1 MYEVSTSFL
10 SLVEDNYSKEDLN
23 FESRK
28 ESEIVLN
35 LERSK
40 TDYYHIDVTD
50 GIFVEKVDYDWM
62 KGLCSY
68 IKRIS
73 NLPLDIHL
81 MVKDVKS
88 AVDDFAVFEPNIISF
103 HYEACK
109 DDGEVMEMIN
119 LIKSYNCRVGIAIN
133 PDTPAE
139 KIYRFLS
146 YIHLVL
152 VMTVKPGKGGQG
164 FIPEMLNK
172 IVDLKKYQTDNNLD
186 FQIEVDGGVNLA
198 TCEKVKQAG
207 AEVLVAGTAIINAVD
222 YKVIIDELK
231 KE

>member
-81 MVKDVKS
+81 MVKDVNS
-88 AVDDFAVFEPNIISF
+88 EVDDFALFEPNIISF
-103 HYEACK
+103 HYEACI

>member
-23 FESRK
+23 FELRK

-50 GIFVEKVDYDWM
+50 GKFVEKDDYDWM

-73 NLPLDIHL
+73 SLPLDIHL

-109 DDGEVMEMIN
+109 DDEEVMEMIN
-119 LIKSYNCRVGIAIN
+119 LIKSCNCRVGIAIN
-133 PDTPAE
+133 PDTPSE
-139 KIYRFLS
+139 KIYSFLP
-146 YIHLVL
+146 YIHLIL
-152 VMTVKPGKGGQG
+152 IMTVKPGKGGQG
-164 FIPEMLNK
+164 FITEMLNK
-172 IVDLKKYQTDNNLD
+172 IKELKEYQINNNLD
-186 FQIEVDGGVNLA
+186 FQIEVDGGINLA

-207 AEVLVAGTAIINAVD
+207 AEILVAGTAIINAVD
-222 YKVIIDELK
+222 YKVIIDDLK
-231 KE
+231 K

>member
-88 AVDDFAVFEPNIISF
+88 AVDDFAVLEPNIISF
-103 HYEACK
+103 HYEACE
-109 DDGEVMEMIN
+109 DDEEVMKMIN

-133 PDTPAE
+133 PDTPTE
-139 KIYRFLS
+139 RIYSFLP

-152 VMTVKPGKGGQG
+152 VMTVKPGKVGQR

-172 IVDLKKYQTDNNLD
+172 IERIKSDVDDD
-186 FQIEVDGGVNLA
+186 
-198 TCEKVKQAG
+198 CHS
-207 AEVLVAGTAIINAVD
+207 
-222 YKVIIDELK
+222 
-231 KE
+231 

>member
-103 HYEACK
+103 HYEACE
-109 DDGEVMEMIN
+109 DDEEVMKMID

-133 PDTPAE
+133 PDTPTE
-139 KIYRFLS
+139 RIYSFLP

-152 VMTVKPGKGGQG
+152 VMTVKPGKGGQR

-172 IVDLKKYQTDNNLD
+172 IERIKKYQRDNNLD

-207 AEVLVAGTAIINAVD
+207 AEVLVAGTAILKAVD

-231 KE
+231 K

>member
-88 AVDDFAVFEPNIISF
+88 AVDDFAALEPNIISF

-109 DDGEVMEMIN
+109 DDEEVMKMID

-139 KIYRFLS
+139 KIYRFLP
-146 YIHLVL
+146 YIHLIL

-172 IVDLKKYQTDNNLD
+172 IEEFKKYQTDNNLD

>member
-23 FESRK
+23 FELRK

-50 GIFVEKVDYDWM
+50 GKFVEKDDYDWM

-73 NLPLDIHL
+73 SLPLDIHL

-109 DDGEVMEMIN
+109 DDEEVIEMIN
-119 LIKSYNCRVGIAIN
+119 LIKSCNCRVGIAIN

-139 KIYRFLS
+139 KIYSFLP
-146 YIHLVL
+146 YIHLIL
-152 VMTVKPGKGGQG
+152 IMTVKPGKGGQG
-164 FIPEMLNK
+164 FITEMLNK
-172 IVDLKKYQTDNNLD
+172 IKELKEYQINNDLD
-186 FQIEVDGGVNLA
+186 FQIEVDGGINLA

-207 AEVLVAGTAIINAVD
+207 AEILVAGTAIINAVD
-222 YKVIIDELK
+222 YKVIIDDLK
-231 KE
+231 K

>member
-88 AVDDFAVFEPNIISF
+88 AVDDFAVLEPNIISF
-103 HYEACK
+103 HYEACE
-109 DDGEVMEMIN
+109 DDEEVMKMIN

-133 PDTPAE
+133 PDTPTE
-139 KIYRFLS
+139 RIYSFLP

-152 VMTVKPGKGGQG
+152 VMTVKPGKGGQR

-172 IVDLKKYQTDNNLD
+172 IERIKKYQRDNNLD

-198 TCEKVKQAG
+198 TCEKVKKAG
-207 AEVLVAGTAIINAVD
+207 AEVLVAGTAILKAVD

-231 KE
+231 K

>member
-109 DDGEVMEMIN
+109 DDEEVMEMIN

-172 IVDLKKYQTDNNLD
+172 IGDLKKYQTDNNLD

>member
-109 DDGEVMEMIN
+109 DDEEVMEMIN

-172 IVDLKKYQTDNNLD
+172 IGDLKKYQTDNNLD

-207 AEVLVAGTAIINAVD
+207 AEILVAGTAILKAVD

-231 KE
+231 K

>member
-109 DDGEVMEMIN
+109 DDEEVMEMIN

-172 IVDLKKYQTDNNLD
+172 IEELKKYQKDNNLD

>member
-23 FESRK
+23 FELRK

-88 AVDDFAVFEPNIISF
+88 AVDDFAALEPNIISF

-109 DDGEVMEMIN
+109 DDEEVMEMIN
-119 LIKSYNCRVGIAIN
+119 LIKSCNCRVGIAIN
-133 PDTPAE
+133 LDTPAE
-139 KIYRFLS
+139 KIYSFLP
-146 YIHLVL
+146 YIHLIL
-152 VMTVKPGKGGQG
+152 IMTVKPGKGGQG
-164 FIPEMLNK
+164 FITEMLNK
-172 IVDLKKYQTDNNLD
+172 IKELKEYQINNNLD
-186 FQIEVDGGVNLA
+186 FQIEVDGGINLA

-207 AEVLVAGTAIINAVD
+207 AEILVAGTAIINAVD
-222 YKVIIDELK
+222 YKVIIDDLK
-231 KE
+231 K